1 MLERFAVAFT
11 DEDISRSLQTA
22 LRYTANK
29 HRDLEKAAKQAAASG
44 NPQKI
49 ERVFETAIGIIIAE
63 AQSGQIKLDKTVLVA
78 LRGIKFDHQH
88 GTVTIAGKTISAEA
102 LVVIPDSAGVTH

>member
-1 MLERFAVAFT
+1 MLERFASAFT
-11 DEDISRSLQTA
+11 DENVFLSLQTA

-29 HRDLEKAAKQAAASG
+29 HRDLEKQAKQAAASG

-49 ERVFETAIGIIIAE
+49 ERVFETAIGLIIAE
-63 AQSGQIKLDKTVLVA
+63 AQSGQIKLDKSVLVV

-88 GTVTIAGKTISAEA
+88 GAVTIGGKTISAE
-102 LVVIPDSAGVTH
+102 LLIVIPDSAGATG

>member
-1 MLERFAVAFT
+1 MLERFASAFT
-11 DEDISRSLQTA
+11 DENVFLSLQTA

-29 HRDLEKAAKQAAASG
+29 HRDLEKQAKQAAASG

-49 ERVFETAIGIIIAE
+49 ERVFETAVGLIIAE
-63 AQSGQIKLDKTVLVA
+63 AQSGQIKLDKSVLVV

-88 GTVTIAGKTISAEA
+88 GTVTIGGKTISAE
-102 LVVIPDSAGVTH
+102 LLIVIPDSAGATG

>member
-1 MLERFAVAFT
+1 MLERFAIAFT
-11 DEDISRSLQTA
+11 DEAIFNSLETA

-29 HRDLEKAAKQAAASG
+29 HRDLEKAAKAAAASG

-88 GTVTIAGKTISAEA
+88 GTVTIGGKTISAEV
-102 LVVIPDSAGVTH
+102 LVVIPDSAGATG

>member
-1 MLERFAVAFT
+1 MLERFASAFT
-11 DEDISRSLQTA
+11 DEDVFLSLQTA

-29 HRDLEKAAKQAAASG
+29 HRDLEKQAKQAAASG
-44 NPQKI
+44 DAQKI

-63 AQSGQIKLDKTVLVA
+63 AQSGQIKLDKPVLIA

-88 GTVTIAGKTISAEA
+88 GTVTIGGKTISAEV
-102 LVVIPDSAGVTH
+102 LVVIPDSAAANH

>member
-1 MLERFAVAFT
+1 MLERFAIAFT
-11 DEDISRSLQTA
+11 DEAVYTSLETA
-22 LRYTANK
+22 LRHIGNR

-44 NPQKI
+44 NAQKI

-88 GTVTIAGKTISAEA
+88 GTVTIGGKTISAEL
-102 LVVIPDSAGVTH
+102 LVVIPDSADANH

>member
-1 MLERFAVAFT
+1 MLERFASAFT
-11 DEDISRSLQTA
+11 DEDVFLSLQTA

-44 NPQKI
+44 NAQKI
-49 ERVFETAIGIIIAE
+49 ERVFETAIGLIIAE
-63 AQSGQIKLDKTVLVA
+63 AQSGQIKLDKSVLVV

-88 GTVTIAGKTISAEA
+88 GTVTLGGKQISAA
-102 LVVIPDSAGVTH
+102 LLLVDPDSAPATH

>member
-1 MLERFAVAFT
+1 MLERFAAAFKT
-11 DEDISRSLQTA
+11 KPYLAVSIPRCVIRPISTA
-22 LRYTANK
+22 TSKRP
-29 HRDLEKAAKQAAASG
+29 AKQAAASG

-88 GTVTIAGKTISAEA
+88 GTVTIAGKTISAEV
-102 LVVIPDSAGVTH
+102 LVVIPDSAGATH

>member
-1 MLERFAVAFT
+1 MLERFAIAFT
-11 DEDISRSLQTA
+11 DEAVSSILETA
-22 LRYTANK
+22 LRHIANR

-63 AQSGQIKLDKTVLVA
+63 AQSGQIKLDKTVLIA

-88 GTVTIAGKTISAEA
+88 GTVTIGGKTISAEV
-102 LVVIPDSAGVTH
+102 LVVIPDSAGATH

>member
-11 DEDISRSLQTA
+11 DEVVFISLQTA
-22 LRYTANK
+22 LRNMANK

-44 NPQKI
+44 SPQKI

-63 AQSGQIKLDKTVLVA
+63 AQSGQIKLDKAVLVA

-88 GTVTIAGKTISAEA
+88 GTVTIGGKTISAE
-102 LVVIPDSAGVTH
+102 LLIVIPDSAGATH